1 MDNDIIFTG
10 DLPRSTISGMLRRK
24 EILEI
29 GRGIYAP
36 STAHTREDVVRR
48 NWLAIAGHLFPGAT
62 VTDRSAP
69 RSGPVDGV
77 LYLAHDRRDREVALP
92 GLIISARRGAP
103 PQPGDIEMPGGL
115 HFASRARG
123 IAENA
128 VPSRSRGGR
137 PPRRL
142 TRHELGDW
150 IDRLCQHGG
159 EKELNS
165 VRDQVRLMAAVLGT
179 SPDAVAE
186 IDEMIGAALGTKD
199 AKDLPK
205 SLQARRYGLPYDQAR
220 ARLFDQLV
228 TALRGSAPQS
238 LQARQGNIYLPFY
251 EAYFSNFIEG
261 TEFTV
266 DEALRIV
273 YDHDVPVG
281 REGDAHDIVGTY
293 LVVNDHDEMTRLAST
308 PQEFIDLIRS
318 RHAVVMAGRPDKHP
332 GELKTRANQAGATQ
346 FVDPD
351 LVKGTLVEGYRRL
364 ADLDTAWERSVLT
377 MFVVSEVHPFDDGN
391 GRTARIMMNAE
402 LEAAGDMRTIIPT
415 VFREDYLGALRRLSR
430 SDDPSVLVKAL
441 RYANDFTSRID
452 FSDLDKARQEL
463 RAANAFEPPETGNRL
478 VLPSRSLFD
487 SPPPPVDLGA
497 APGATPVSDVF
508 VRPYRRKDGTPVSAH
523 KRRAPQRP

>member
-1 MDNDIIFTG
+1 MGNDIIFTG

-24 EILEI
+24 EIVGL
-29 GRGIYAP
+29 GHGVYA
-36 STAHTREDVVRR
+36 SGTARPPEDVVRR
-48 NWLAIAGHLFPGAT
+48 NWLIIAGRLFPGAT

-92 GLIISARRGAP
+92 GLVISARRGAP

-115 HFASRARG
+115 HYASRARG
-123 IAENA
+123 MAENT

-142 TRHELGDW
+142 ARSELGDW
-150 IDRLCQHGG
+150 IDRLCRYGG

-165 VRDQVRLMAAVLGT
+165 IRDQVRQLAGALGVPPGAVADMDEIIGERVHTMAA
-179 SPDAVAE
+179 
-186 IDEMIGAALGTKD
+186 
-199 AKDLPK
+199 
-205 SLQARRYGLPYDQAR
+205 RRPTGSRPYDQAR
-220 ARLFDQLV
+220 VRLFDQLV
-228 TALRGSAPQS
+228 TALRGSPPQS
-238 LQARQGNIYLPFY
+238 LPARQENIYLPFY

-261 TEFTV
+261 AELTV

-273 YDHDVPVG
+273 YDHDLPVG
-281 REGDAHDIVGTY
+281 REGAARDLVGTY
-293 LVVNDHDEMTRLAST
+293 LIVNDRDEMTRLAST
-308 PQEFIDLIRS
+308 RQELIDLIRS
-318 RHAVVMAGRPDKHP
+318 RHAVVMAGRPGKRP

-346 FVDPD
+346 FVDPA
-351 LVKGTLVEGYRRL
+351 LVEGTLVEGYRRL
-364 ADLDTAWERSVLT
+364 ADLDTPWERSVFT

-402 LEAAGDMRTIIPT
+402 LEAGGNMRTIIPT

-463 RAANAFEPPETGNRL
+463 KAANAFEPPETGNRL
-478 VLPSRSLFD
+478 VLPSRSLFNE
-487 SPPPPVDLGA
+487 PPPPFDPGA
-497 APGATPVSDVF
+497 APKATPGSDIF
-508 VRPYRRKDGTPVSAH
+508 VRPYERKDGTPVSAH
-523 KRRAPQRP
+523 KRRARQRR